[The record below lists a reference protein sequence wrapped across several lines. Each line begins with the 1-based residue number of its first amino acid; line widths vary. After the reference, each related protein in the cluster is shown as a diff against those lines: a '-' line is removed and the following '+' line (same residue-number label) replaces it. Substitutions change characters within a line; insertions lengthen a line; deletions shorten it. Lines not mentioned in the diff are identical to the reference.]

1 MIEPAPGHTVLV
13 IYPLIPWIGV
23 MSAGYCF
30 GRVLDLDPD
39 RRRRLL
45 LLLGLALTVGFV
57 VLRLVNGYGDPS
69 PWSAQSTPTL
79 TVLSFLRTTKYPPSL
94 EFLLMTL
101 GPALL
106 ALAALTAIDR
116 QPLSAR
122 HPLLVFG
129 KVPLFYYL
137 LHWYV
142 LHSVAIVMAWFR
154 YGRIGFMF
162 GVPSSLLP
170 LGTYP
175 DDYGYSLPV
184 VCLVWAGIVIA
195 IYPACLWYAR
205 LKARSRSAW
214 LSYL

>member
-1 MIEPAPGHTVLV
+1 
-13 IYPLIPWIGV
+13 
-23 MSAGYCF
+23 
-30 GRVLDLDPD
+30 
-39 RRRRLL
+39 
-45 LLLGLALTVGFV
+45 
-57 VLRLVNGYGDPS
+57 
-69 PWSAQSTPTL
+69 
-79 TVLSFLRTTKYPPSL
+79 VLSFLRTTKYPPSL

-101 GPALL
+101 GPACL
-106 ALAALTAIDR
+106 ALSMLTAIDR
-116 QPLSAR
+116 QPLSTR
-122 HPLLVFG
+122 NPLLVFG

-142 LHSVAIVMAWFR
+142 LHLVAIMMAWFR

-184 VCLVWAGIVIA
+184 VYVVWAAIVIA

-205 LKARSRSAW
+205 VKARSRSVW